1 MRVLDWLGRTLL
13 LVMAGLATLS
23 IVASVASVSN
33 IHGTAPDRA
42 DMRSIAE
49 PTQAPQPEPGERAD
63 PGERASPTDP
73 VAADDQSGV
82 LAALSAA
89 DAEDAEIAR
98 WLESLTYA
106 VLALAGFMAAA
117 LLVLLRITALLAR
130 IAERRQD

>member
-1 MRVLDWLGRTLL
+1 MRVFDWLGRTLL

-33 IHGTAPDRA
+33 IHGSTPSRSGSETVADRFETPETPPVEPSERESGEAPVGESEA
-42 DMRSIAE
+42 DGM
-49 PTQAPQPEPGERAD
+49 
-63 PGERASPTDP
+63 
-73 VAADDQSGV
+73 

-89 DAEDAEIAR
+89 DAQDGEIAR

-130 IAERRQD
+130 IAERR

>member
-23 IVASVASVSN
+23 IIASVASVSN
-33 IHGTAPDRA
+33 IHGDAPSQPGTPTLAERF
-42 DMRSIAE
+42 DMPDPPPAVTDERVARETPATPAE
-49 PTQAPQPEPGERAD
+49 EN
-63 PGERASPTDP
+63 
-73 VAADDQSGV
+73 GV
-82 LAALSAA
+82 LAALSAT
-89 DAEDAEIAR
+89 DAQNGEIAR

-130 IAERRQD
+130 IAER

>member
-1 MRVLDWLGRTLL
+1 MRVFDWLGRTLL

-33 IHGTAPDRA
+33 IHGSAPSRPG
-42 DMRSIAE
+42 SETVAE
-49 PTQAPQPEPGERAD
+49 RFETPEMPPVEPGERVSSDA
-63 PGERASPTDP
+63 PVGESE
-73 VAADDQSGV
+73 DDGV

-89 DAEDAEIAR
+89 DAQDGEIAR

-130 IAERRQD
+130 IAERR

>member
-1 MRVLDWLGRTLL
+1 MRVFDWIGRTLL

-33 IHGTAPDRA
+33 IHGTSPQRPGTQ
-42 DMRSIAE
+42 SIAE
-49 PTQAPQPEPGERAD
+49 RSDSAQPQPIERAE
-63 PGERASPTDP
+63 PQT
-73 VAADDQSGV
+73 VAEPITSEEHGV

-89 DAEDAEIAR
+89 DPQDGEIAR

-130 IAERRQD
+130 IAER

>member
-1 MRVLDWLGRTLL
+1 VRVFDWLGRTLL

-23 IVASVASVSN
+23 IIASVASVSN
-33 IHGTAPDRA
+33 IHGSTPS
-42 DMRSIAE
+42 RSGSETVAE
-49 PTQAPQPEPGERAD
+49 RFETPETPPVEPSERVSSETPVGES
-63 PGERASPTDP
+63 E
-73 VAADDQSGV
+73 DDGV

-89 DAEDAEIAR
+89 DAQDGEIAR

-130 IAERRQD
+130 IAERR

>member
-1 MRVLDWLGRTLL
+1 VRVFDWLGRTLL

-23 IVASVASVSN
+23 IIASVASVSN
-33 IHGTAPDRA
+33 IHGSTPSRPGSETVAERFETPETPPIEPRERVSSEAPV
-42 DMRSIAE
+42 
-49 PTQAPQPEPGERAD
+49 GES
-63 PGERASPTDP
+63 ETD
-73 VAADDQSGV
+73 GV

-89 DAEDAEIAR
+89 DTQDGEIAR

-130 IAERRQD
+130 IAERR

>member
-1 MRVLDWLGRTLL
+1 MKVIDWIGRTLL

-33 IHGTAPDRA
+33 IHGTSPDRTGTH
-42 DMRSIAE
+42 SSAE
-49 PTQAPQPEPGERAD
+49 RTEAPQPVE
-63 PGERASPTDP
+63 PGERASPTDR
-73 VAADDQSGV
+73 VAADDEAGV
-82 LAALSAA
+82 LAAISAA
-89 DAEDAEIAR
+89 DARDGEIAR

-130 IAERRQD
+130 IAERR

>member
-1 MRVLDWLGRTLL
+1 MRVFDWLGRTLL

-33 IHGTAPDRA
+33 IHGSTPSRSGSETVAERFATPETPPVEPRERVSSETAV
-42 DMRSIAE
+42 
-49 PTQAPQPEPGERAD
+49 GESED
-63 PGERASPTDP
+63 E
-73 VAADDQSGV
+73 GV

-89 DAEDAEIAR
+89 DAQDGEIAR

-130 IAERRQD
+130 IAERR